1 MRIDWTAFLTICG
14 MAGVT
19 YLTRIGGFW
28 LVGRVTLSPR
38 VEAGL
43 RALPGAVLVSLVA
56 PTVLATGVAEAVAA
70 LATVAVAARAKNLL
84 AAMAV
89 GILVVWALRT
99 FAHLA

>member
-1 MRIDWTAFLTICG
+1 MRIDWAAFLTICG

-19 YLTRIGGFW
+19 YLTRAGGFW

-56 PTVLATGVAEAVAA
+56 PTVLTTGVAEALAA
-70 LATVAVAARAKNLL
+70 LAKNLL
-84 AAMAV
+84 AAMVV
-89 GILVVWALRT
+89 GVIVVWALRT
-99 FAHLA
+99 VAHLA